1 MQIYRASSTA
11 PSTWRVPA
19 ASHALRRA
27 AALTLATVL
36 AACGVLPKAGE
47 RAVYALPEPDAA
59 TATATP
65 WLPGAL
71 LVEAPRALAPIDGED
86 VVVVRADGEVQVLPG
101 VRWAAPIPRL
111 LQDQIA
117 RQLAAMGAAT
127 SVAQSVQPY
136 DQPLRLSS
144 ELRAFEVREAGN
156 AFSAHA
162 AITVTLI
169 CNRDARVLATSEPIE
184 VSASP
189 VPTQPT
195 AATQALRQS
204 AALLA
209 RQVGFWLRK
218 VDASGCAGG

>member
-1 MQIYRASSTA
+1 MHDDHASMAPNPAWRAHSGLHA
-11 PSTWRVPA
+11 WRT
-19 ASHALRRA
+19 L
-27 AALTLATVL
+27 AALALAALL

-47 RAVYALPEPDAA
+47 RAVYALPDPDPA

-71 LVEAPRALAPIDGED
+71 LVELPRALSPLDGTD
-86 VVVVRADGEVQVLPG
+86 VVVLRDDGEVQILPG

-117 RQLAAMGAAT
+117 RQLQSMGAAS

-136 DQPLRLSS
+136 DQPLRLTS
-144 ELRAFEVREAGN
+144 ELRAFEVRESDSVFA
-156 AFSAHA
+156 AHA
-162 AITVTLI
+162 AMTLTLI
-169 CNRDARVLATSEPIE
+169 CTRDARALATSELIE

-189 VPTQPT
+189 VPKQAG
-195 AATQALRQS
+195 AATQALRES

-218 VDASGCAGG
+218 VDARGCVAD